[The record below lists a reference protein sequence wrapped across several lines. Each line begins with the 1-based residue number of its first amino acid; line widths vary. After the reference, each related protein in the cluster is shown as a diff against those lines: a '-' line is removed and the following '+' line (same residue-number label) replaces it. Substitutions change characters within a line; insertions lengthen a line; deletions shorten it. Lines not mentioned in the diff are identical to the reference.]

1 MTFSIREAVPD
12 DGDAMLALMPRLTDF
27 DVPATRNPD
36 DLWRDDA
43 KLLRRWMEGDADCLV
58 QVATDDEN
66 RVLGFTMVSLRQEL
80 LSHEPSAHLE
90 VIVVSEAAQGGGIAR
105 ALLES
110 AERGASQHGARSM
123 TLHVFANNARAR
135 QFYDRNGYD
144 GELMRYIKHL

>member
-1 MTFSIREAVPD
+1 MKFRIREALPD

-27 DVPATRNPD
+27 DVPPTRNPD

-43 KLLRRWMEGDADCLV
+43 KLLKRWLENEAECLV
-58 QVATDDEN
+58 QVAADGQD
-66 RVLGFTMVSLRQEL
+66 RLLGFTMVTLRPEL

-90 VIVVSEAAQGGGIAR
+90 VIVVSKSAEGSGVAR
-105 ALLES
+105 ALLDA
-110 AERGASQHGARSM
+110 AETDARSHGAGSL

-135 QFYDRNGYD
+135 KFYDRNGYD